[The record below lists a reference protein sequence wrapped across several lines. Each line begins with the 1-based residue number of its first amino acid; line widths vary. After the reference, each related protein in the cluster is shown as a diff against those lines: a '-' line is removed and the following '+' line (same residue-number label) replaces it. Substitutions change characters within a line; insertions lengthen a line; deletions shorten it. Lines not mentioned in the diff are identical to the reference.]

1 MSSGPQAGVYALL
14 PDGSQALVH
23 AWIGEDYELADLPEF
38 LDAGRWEGEVLLLTA
53 REVQN
58 LKLRA
63 EAESFDHEEGLIAL
77 CRDLDAFRRA
87 RTLDGLR
94 LVEMG

>member
-1 MSSGPQAGVYALL
+1 MSGGAHAGVYALL
-14 PDGSQALVH
+14 PDGSQSLVH
-23 AWIGEDYELADLPEF
+23 AWIGDDYELADLPEF
-38 LDAGRWEGEVLLLTA
+38 LDAGRWESEVLLLTA

-77 CRDLDAFRRA
+77 CRDLDAFRKA
-87 RTLDGLR
+87 RNLDDLR
-94 LVEMG
+94 LMEVG